1 MEMVVEPNINV
12 VRGGILIE
20 FATKLGNGSNGVST
34 RRNLSQS
41 LALPTAIIKVV
52 GIPQMVFTNSI
63 TTTRV
68 NMTADQPP
76 MNSMV
81 VGRCRC
87 CAFKRRISRTNCCN
101 YNNSWSKKWP
111 LC

>member
-1 MEMVVEPNINV
+1 
-12 VRGGILIE
+12 
-20 FATKLGNGSNGVST
+20 
-34 RRNLSQS
+34 
-41 LALPTAIIKVV
+41 
-52 GIPQMVFTNSI
+52 
-63 TTTRV
+63 
-68 NMTADQPP
+68 

-81 VGRCRC
+81 VGSCRC